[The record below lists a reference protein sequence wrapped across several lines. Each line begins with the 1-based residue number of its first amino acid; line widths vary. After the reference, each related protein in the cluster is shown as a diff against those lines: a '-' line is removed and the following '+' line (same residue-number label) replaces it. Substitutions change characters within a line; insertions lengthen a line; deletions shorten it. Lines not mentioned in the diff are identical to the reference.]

1 MEYKNDGGG
10 ESDEGSVSAFVTS
23 SSEAP
28 CGRRTN
34 TLPDNLMT
42 GKEAIRPSD

>member
-23 SSEAP
+23 S
-28 CGRRTN
+28 
-34 TLPDNLMT
+34 TLWTPYQYSP
-42 GKEAIRPSD
+42 R